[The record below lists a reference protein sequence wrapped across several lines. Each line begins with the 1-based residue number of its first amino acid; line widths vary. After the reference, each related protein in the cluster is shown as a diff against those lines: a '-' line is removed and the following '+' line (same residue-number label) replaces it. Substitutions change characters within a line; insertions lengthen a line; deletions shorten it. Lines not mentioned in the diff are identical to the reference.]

1 MAKKGSASPPP
12 GFDKVEEDTWEAVKT
27 PQRKKPVNGHTGVFA
42 YHFDDCMCGMAGW
55 PCSRDGSIWSCFGE
69 TDKYCRCTKTNY
81 KAAINTQE
89 KKN

>member
-42 YHFDDCMCGMAGW
+42 YHFDDCMCGMAG
-55 PCSRDGSIWSCFGE
+55 
-69 TDKYCRCTKTNY
+69 
-81 KAAINTQE
+81 
-89 KKN
+89 